1 MSFAITTG
9 AVGLLGA
16 GAQIFSGIRQ
26 KNRAKN
32 IREQAVDPGIQRDYS
47 LDRVTN
53 TLFQNYSNWNLPGY
67 QKYVDQI
74 QSNQASANNLA
85 MVGATSSADVLNS
98 ITANQAQT
106 DESLAN
112 LALQSASGRERA
124 LMEYLQSVRAQGQDQ
139 IRVNQQELGRYDRTL
154 NEAAALEGAGT
165 QNIWGGVQEGLVA
178 TGAMAQNFMPRQTI
192 SPATG
197 EVVKLPSVWDSYRNR
212 RRPSSKASNVYG
224 PGSAQ
229 LFYDGLTA

>member
-1 MSFAITTG
+1 MSFAITSG
-9 AVGLLGA
+9 AVGLIGA
-16 GAQIFSGIRQ
+16 GAQIYSGIKQ
-26 KNRAKN
+26 KKRANN
-32 IREQAVDPGIQRDYS
+32 IRSSAVDPGIQRDYS

-67 QKYVDQI
+67 NNYVSQI
-74 QSNQASANNLA
+74 QSNQASANNMA
-85 MVGATSSADVLNS
+85 MLGATSSADVLNS
-98 ITANQAQT
+98 ITSNQAQT
-106 DESLAN
+106 DRSLAE

-139 IRVNQQELGRYDRTL
+139 IRVNQMELGRYDRTL

-165 QNIWGGVQEGLVA
+165 QNIWGGVQEGMVSV
-178 TGAMAQNFMPRQTI
+178 GALAQNFMPRQTV

-197 EVVKLPSVWDSYRNR
+197 EIVKLPSVWESYRNR
-212 RRPSSKASNVYG
+212 RKPNSVSSNVYG

-229 LFYDGLTA
+229 LIYNGLPA